1 MHAFCAES
9 RVYLTGYADME
20 VPILKFTPNPQSR
33 RAFLRGS
40 AATMAGIV
48 TAQAASG
55 TQADPLI
62 TEVQDWA
69 SVTGDGVD
77 ATPYGL
83 PIKFESDVVRRSVP
97 WLTASPISSINF
109 TPIHALDG
117 TITPQGCA
125 FERHHSGAI
134 ELSKSDYRL
143 MVNGLVDQP
152 LVFSYADLERL
163 PRENHVYFCE
173 CAANTGM
180 EWAGAQLNG
189 VQFTHGMIHNMEYTG
204 VSLRSVLQE
213 AGLTAAGDLQDK
225 WVYVE
230 GADASSNG
238 RSIPMEKALDDVLV
252 AFKANGEAL
261 RKEHGYPI
269 RLVVPGWE
277 GNMWVKWL
285 RRIEV
290 MDGPVESREET
301 SKYTDVLEDGTARKW
316 TWVMDAK
323 SVITSPS
330 PQAPIQHGPGA
341 LVITGLAWSGHGSIK
356 RVDISKDGGRNWET
370 ARLSNHENNKA
381 LARFYFEMDWQG
393 EEMLLQ
399 ARAMDETGYVQPSK
413 QQLRKLRG
421 ENSVYHNNC
430 IQTWHVKP
438 TGEVENVEVS

>member
-1 MHAFCAES
+1 MTETTGKGAS
-9 RVYLTGYADME
+9 RRQFLTGAAA
-20 VPILKFTPNPQSR
+20 LG
-33 RAFLRGS
+33 AGS
-40 AATMAGIV
+40 VAAGVAR
-48 TAQAASG
+48 ASG
-55 TQADPLI
+55 PDPLI
-62 TEVQDWA
+62 TEVQEWA
-69 SVTGDGVD
+69 SGLGEGVD

-83 PIKFESDVVRRSVP
+83 PIKYEDDVIRRNVE
-97 WLTASPISSINF
+97 WLTADTISSINF

-134 ELSKSDYRL
+134 ELRKEDYRL
-143 MVNGLVDQP
+143 MINGLVDTP
-152 LVFSYADLERL
+152 LVFTYADLERF

-189 VQFTHGMIHNMEYTG
+189 AQFTHGMIHNMEYTG
-204 VSLRSVLQE
+204 VPLRTLLQE
-213 AGLTAAGDLQDK
+213 AGLGAAGDLSDK

-238 RSIPMEKALDDVLV
+238 RSIPMDKAMDDVLV

-261 RKEHGYPI
+261 RKEHGYPV

-277 GNMWVKWL
+277 GNMWVKWI

-290 MDGPVESREET
+290 LDGPVESREET
-301 SKYTDVLEDGTARKW
+301 SKYTDTLADGTSRKW

-330 PQAPIQHGPGA
+330 PQSPITHGKGPM
-341 LVITGLAWSGHGSIK
+341 VISGLAWSGHGAIT
-356 RVDISKDGGRNWET
+356 RVDVSKDGGKTWET
-370 ARLSNHENNKA
+370 ARLAKPGEKMA
-381 LARFYFEMDWQG
+381 LTRFYLDTEWNG
-393 EEMLLQ
+393 EDMLLQ
-399 ARAMDETGYVQPSK
+399 ARAMDETGYVQPTK
-413 QQLRKLRG
+413 DQLREVRG
-421 ENSVYHNNC
+421 ENSIYHNNA

-438 TGEVENVEVS
+438 NGEAENVEVS

>member
-1 MHAFCAES
+1 MS
-9 RVYLTGYADME
+9 DM
-20 VPILKFTPNPQSR
+20 LKPSR

-40 AATMAGIV
+40 AAAAAGL
-48 TAQAASG
+48 TAAGAAR
-55 TQADPLI
+55 ANEPDPLI

-69 SVTGDGVD
+69 MSFGDGVD

-83 PIKFESDVVRRSVP
+83 PIQYESDVVRRNVE
-97 WLTASPISSINF
+97 WLTADTTSSINF

-134 ELSKSDYRL
+134 ELRKEDYRL
-143 MVNGLVDQP
+143 MINGLVDTP
-152 LVFSYADLERL
+152 LVFTYADLERF

-189 VQFTHGMIHNMEYTG
+189 AQFTHGMIHNMEYTG
-204 VSLRSVLQE
+204 VSLRTLLGE
-213 AGLTAAGDLQDK
+213 AGLKAAGDLSDK

-238 RSIPMEKALDDVLV
+238 RSIPMDKALDDVLV

-261 RKEHGYPI
+261 RKEHGYPV

-277 GNMWVKWL
+277 GNLWVKWI

-290 MDGPVESREET
+290 TANAVESREET
-301 SKYTDVLEDGTARKW
+301 SKYTDTLEDGTSRKW

-323 SVITSPS
+323 SVVTSPS
-330 PQAPIQHGPGA
+330 PQSPITHGAGP
-341 LVITGLAWSGHGSIK
+341 LVITGLAWSGHGAIT
-356 RVDISKDGGRNWET
+356 RVDVSKDGGKTWET
-370 ARLSNHENNKA
+370 ARLAKPGEKMA
-381 LARFYFEMDWQG
+381 LTRFYLDTEWNG
-393 EEMLLQ
+393 EDMLLQ
-399 ARAMDETGYVQPSK
+399 SRAMDETGYVQPTK
-413 QQLRKLRG
+413 AQLREVRG
-421 ENSVYHNNC
+421 ENSIYHNNC

-438 TGEVENVEVS
+438 NGEAENVEVS

>member
-1 MHAFCAES
+1 MDS
-9 RVYLTGYADME
+9 KT
-20 VPILKFTPNPQSR
+20 KTSR
-33 RAFLRGS
+33 RAFLKGS
-40 AATMAGIV
+40 VALAGGSVAGAA
-48 TAQAASG
+48 AANE
-55 TQADPLI
+55 ADPLI

-69 SVTGDGVD
+69 SATGVGVD
-77 ATPYGL
+77 ETPYGL
-83 PIKFESDVVRRSVP
+83 PISFEKDVVRRNVE

-134 ELSKSDYRL
+134 ELRKEDFRL
-143 MVNGLVDQP
+143 MVNGLVDTP
-152 LVFSYADLERL
+152 LVFSYQDLERF
-163 PRENHVYFCE
+163 PRENHIYFCE

-189 VQFTHGMIHNMEYTG
+189 AQFTHGMIHNMEYTG
-204 VSLRSVLQE
+204 VPLRTLLNE
-213 AGLTAAGDLQDK
+213 AGLAAAGDLKDK

-261 RKEHGYPI
+261 RMEHGYPV

-290 MDGPVESREET
+290 TDAAVESREET
-301 SKYTDVLEDGTARKW
+301 SKYTDVYEDGTARKW

-330 PQAPIQHGPGA
+330 PQMPISHSAGPM
-341 LVITGLAWSGHGSIK
+341 VISGLAWSGHGKIT
-356 RVDISKDGGRNWET
+356 RVDVSKDGGITWQK
-370 ARLSNHENNKA
+370 ARLGKQGDTKA
-381 LARFYFEMDWQG
+381 LTRFYLDTDWDG
-393 EEMLLQ
+393 KAMLLQ
-399 ARAMDETGYVQPSK
+399 SRAMDETGYVQPTK
-413 QQLRKLRG
+413 QQLRDSRG

-430 IQTWHVKP
+430 IQTWYVDEN
-438 TGEVENVEVS
+438 GVVENVEVS

>member
-1 MHAFCAES
+1 MDS
-9 RVYLTGYADME
+9 KMKT
-20 VPILKFTPNPQSR
+20 SR
-33 RAFLRGS
+33 RAFLKGS
-40 AATMAGIV
+40 VAIAGGSV
-48 TAQAASG
+48 AASAG
-55 TQADPLI
+55 AMEADPLI

-69 SVTGDGVD
+69 TATGVGVD
-77 ATPYGL
+77 ETPYGL
-83 PIKFESDVVRRSVP
+83 PISFEKDVVRRNVE

-134 ELSKSDYRL
+134 ELRKEDFRL
-143 MVNGLVDQP
+143 MINGLVDKP
-152 LVFSYADLERL
+152 LVFSYQDLERF

-189 VQFTHGMIHNMEYTG
+189 AQFTHGMIHNMEYSG
-204 VSLRSVLQE
+204 VPLRTLLTE
-213 AGLTAAGDLQDK
+213 AGLGAAGDLKDK

-261 RKEHGYPI
+261 RMEHGYPV

-277 GNMWVKWL
+277 GNMWIKWL

-290 MDGPVESREET
+290 ADAAVESREET
-301 SKYTDVLEDGTARKW
+301 SKYTDVYEDGTARKW

-330 PQAPIQHGPGA
+330 PQMPINHSRGPM
-341 LVITGLAWSGHGSIK
+341 VVSGLAWSGHGKIT
-356 RVDISKDGGRNWET
+356 RVDVSKDGGITWEK
-370 ARLSNHENNKA
+370 ARLGRQGDSKA
-381 LARFYFEMDWQG
+381 LTRFYLDTEWNG
-393 EEMLLQ
+393 EPMLLQ
-399 ARAMDETGYVQPSK
+399 SRAMDETGYVQPTK
-413 QQLRKLRG
+413 QQLRESRG

-430 IQTWHVKP
+430 IQTWFVDEN
-438 TGEVENVEVS
+438 GVVENVEVS

>member
-1 MHAFCAES
+1 MDEMHK
-9 RVYLTGYADME
+9 
-20 VPILKFTPNPQSR
+20 PSR

-40 AATMAGIV
+40 AAVAAGTV
-48 TAQAASG
+48 AGAASA
-55 TQADPLI
+55 QSADPLI
-62 TEVQDWA
+62 TDVQDWA
-69 SVTGDGVD
+69 SITGAGVD
-77 ATPYGL
+77 ETPYGM
-83 PIKFESDVVRRSVP
+83 PIEYESHVVRRNVE

-109 TPIHALDG
+109 TPIHALEG

-134 ELSKSDYRL
+134 EMKKDDYRL
-143 MVNGLVDQP
+143 MINGLVDKP
-152 LVFSYADLERL
+152 LVFTYADLERF

-204 VSLRSVLQE
+204 VPLRVLLNE
-213 AGLTAAGDLQDK
+213 AGLGAADELKDK

-238 RSIPMEKALDDVLV
+238 RSIPMEKALDDVIV

-261 RKEHGYPI
+261 RMEHGYPV

-277 GNMWVKWL
+277 GNMWVKWI

-290 MDGPVESREET
+290 SDTPTESREET

-330 PQAPIQHGPGA
+330 PQMPIEHGKGP
-341 LVITGLAWSGHGSIK
+341 LVISGLAWSGHGQIT
-356 RVDISKDGGRNWET
+356 RVDVSKDGGITWET
-370 ARLSNHENNKA
+370 ARLGKQGDTKA
-381 LARFYFEMDWQG
+381 LTRFYHDINWDG
-393 EEMLLQ
+393 APMLLQ
-399 ARAMDETGYVQPSK
+399 ARAMDETGYVQPTK
-413 QQLRKLRG
+413 EQLRDVRG

-430 IQTWHVKP
+430 IQTWYVNAE
-438 TGEVENVEVS
+438 GIAENVEVS

>member
-1 MHAFCAES
+1 
-9 RVYLTGYADME
+9 ME
-20 VPILKFTPNPQSR
+20 KDVKTSR
-33 RAFLRGS
+33 RSFLKGS
-40 AATMAGIV
+40 VALAGGTVAGAAVAKE
-48 TAQAASG
+48 
-55 TQADPLI
+55 ADPLI

-69 SVTGDGVD
+69 SLTGVGVD
-77 ATPYGL
+77 EAPYGL
-83 PIKFESDVVRRSVP
+83 PISFEKDVVRRNVE

-134 ELSKSDYRL
+134 ELRKEDFRL
-143 MVNGLVDQP
+143 MINGLVDRP
-152 LVFSYADLERL
+152 LVFTYKDLERF

-189 VQFTHGMIHNMEYTG
+189 AQFTHGMIHNMEYTG
-204 VSLRSVLQE
+204 VPLRTLLNE
-213 AGLTAAGDLQDK
+213 AGLAAAGDLKDK

-238 RSIPMEKALDDVLV
+238 RSIPMEKALEDVLV

-261 RKEHGYPI
+261 RMEHGYPV

-290 MDGPVESREET
+290 TDAAVESREET
-301 SKYTDVLEDGTARKW
+301 SKYTDVYEDGTARKW

-323 SVITSPS
+323 SVITTPS
-330 PQAPIQHGPGA
+330 PQMPIDHAHGP
-341 LVITGLAWSGHGSIK
+341 LVISGLAWSGHGKIT
-356 RVDISKDGGRNWET
+356 RVDVSKDGGITWET
-370 ARLSNHENNKA
+370 ARLGKQGDSKA
-381 LARFYFEMDWQG
+381 LTRFYLDTEWTG
-393 EEMLLQ
+393 EPMLLQ
-399 ARAMDETGYVQPSK
+399 SRAIDETGYVQPTK
-413 QQLRKLRG
+413 DQLRTSRG

-430 IQTWHVKP
+430 IQTWYVDEN
-438 TGEVENVEVS
+438 GVVENVEVS

>member
-1 MHAFCAES
+1 MSES
-9 RVYLTGYADME
+9 FMKNST
-20 VPILKFTPNPQSR
+20 SR

-40 AATMAGIV
+40 AAAAVAAG
-48 TAQAASG
+48 AGAGAAK
-55 TQADPLI
+55 AAEPDPLI

-69 SVTGDGVD
+69 AGFGDGVD

-83 PIKFESDVVRRSVP
+83 PIRFEDDVIRRNVE
-97 WLTASPISSINF
+97 WLTADTISSINF

-134 ELSKSDYRL
+134 ELRKEDYRL
-143 MVNGLVDQP
+143 MINGMVETP
-152 LVFSYADLERL
+152 LVFTYEDLTRF

-189 VQFTHGMIHNMEYTG
+189 AQFTHGMIHNMEYTG
-204 VSLRSVLQE
+204 VPLRTILEE
-213 AGLTAAGDLQDK
+213 AGYSTDGK

-261 RKEHGYPI
+261 RKEHGYPV

-285 RRIEV
+285 RRVEV
-290 MDGPVESREET
+290 MDAPVESREET
-301 SKYTDVLEDGTARKW
+301 SKYTDTLADGTSRKW
-316 TWVMDAK
+316 TWEMDAK
-323 SVITSPS
+323 SVVTAPS
-330 PQAPIQHGPGA
+330 PQSPITHGPGP
-341 LVITGLAWSGHGSIK
+341 LVITGLAWSGRGAIT
-356 RVDISKDGGRNWET
+356 RVDVSKDGGKTWET
-370 ARLSNHENNKA
+370 ARLAKPGETRA
-381 LARFYFEMDWQG
+381 LTRFYLDTEWDG
-393 EEMLLQ
+393 GEMLLQ
-399 ARAMDETGYVQPSK
+399 SRAMDDTGYVQPTK
-413 QQLRKLRG
+413 AQLREVRG
-421 ENSVYHNNC
+421 ENSIYHNNC
-430 IQTWHVKP
+430 IQTWWVRE
-438 TGEVENVEVS
+438 TGEAENVEVS